1 LVIEAN
7 QRGTYAT
14 TKVVFQKLR
23 ERGHEVR
30 LWTTFPSEF
39 DVLPKPPSFKPF
51 GYDVAVNLPT
61 YARKTL
67 NAINPSKDSIVH
79 SMNAMHELAY
89 FAHGQGIKGVIAVH
103 YLWPICYFNAYG
115 YSACGCTSSMLE
127 AAKCIYSMKRGPR
140 KAFALGEALY
150 WKLKRSWIRRNL
162 TRSDAILA
170 VSKSTKELLVRAGYE
185 EANIRVVYISALMP
199 YNIEY
204 SPYEP
209 SDAFTFAFLS
219 YPDEGKG
226 VFQLIKALAMAI
238 KANPRLR
245 LKIYGGLAS
254 PDVVRLVGELGI
266 RDKVEL
272 TGWVSFEN
280 FASSLKELF
289 RDVNVVVVPSMVF
302 ETWARVVTEAMLSG
316 RPVMVTKDNGGL
328 VEQVDDR
335 ITGFHV
341 DVYDLESF
349 AKSLVE
355 VSQMSREELR
365 RMGQRARDMALS
377 RWNQETIINDLENL
391 YNNILQQ

>member
-1 LVIEAN
+1 
-7 QRGTYAT
+7 
-14 TKVVFQKLR
+14 
-23 ERGHEVR
+23 
-30 LWTTFPSEF
+30 
-39 DVLPKPPSFKPF
+39 
-51 GYDVAVNLPT
+51 
-61 YARKTL
+61 
-67 NAINPSKDSIVH
+67 
-79 SMNAMHELAY
+79 
-89 FAHGQGIKGVIAVH
+89 
-103 YLWPICYFNAYG
+103 
-115 YSACGCTSSMLE
+115 
-127 AAKCIYSMKRGPR
+127 
-140 KAFALGEALY
+140 
-150 WKLKRSWIRRNL
+150 
-162 TRSDAILA
+162 
-170 VSKSTKELLVRAGYE
+170 
-185 EANIRVVYISALMP
+185 
-199 YNIEY
+199 
-204 SPYEP
+204 
-209 SDAFTFAFLS
+209 
-219 YPDEGKG
+219 
-226 VFQLIKALAMAI
+226 MAI

-254 PDVVRLVGELGI
+254 PDVVRLVEELGI

-272 TGWVSFEN
+272 IGWVPFEN

-289 RDVNVVVVPSMVF
+289 RDVDVVVVPSMVF